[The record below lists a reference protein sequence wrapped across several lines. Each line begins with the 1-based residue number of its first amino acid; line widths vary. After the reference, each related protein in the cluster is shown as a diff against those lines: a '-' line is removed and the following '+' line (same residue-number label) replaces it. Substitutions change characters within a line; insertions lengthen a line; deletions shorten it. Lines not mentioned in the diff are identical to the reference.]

1 MLKQGFKSA
10 QERKFYE
17 DKFVCL
23 LGTLGPNNGLNH
35 MAQLGSYAKEM
46 YSMYTD
52 FLGSHQRHYNNS
64 NVNQRASA
72 SGLARAGMH

>member
-1 MLKQGFKSA
+1 MKQGFKSA

-46 YSMYTD
+46 YSMYND
-52 FLGSHQRHYNNS
+52 FLGSHQE
-64 NVNQRASA
+64 
-72 SGLARAGMH
+72 